1 MFRDSIFK
9 LSEDDFRELIKQSS
23 NMSDVFSASCSPQ
36 INNTYE
42 VFLSNGE
49 RIKINFD
56 ETHIPHLLGFK
67 NLSNLDDKSKSSL
80 RVYRE
85 MMANEDYREKI
96 IKKIKDNNWEFSAYM
111 SKQYDLKI
119 KHIQNAIRAPF
130 PKEVYFV
137 CKYNSESNISSGSF
151 KNYSTCDYYIGKKE
165 LNGDIS
171 LIGLVN
177 NGQYYAPRTNRVFL
191 KMNANEE
198 LEELLKNQKIC
209 YINSLR
215 IYTPIKADT
224 PSTIHLYNS
233 DKMDVLQS
241 LITLSNKT
249 GAIVDCA
256 GGYLYDL
263 KIKEEEKLL
272 RVNVVEKIE
281 EIAVSVGNGSIIE
294 EDENIDK
301 FGPYKDVINHLSDA
315 INNRLCSPKKNDSAE
330 VSFTKL
336 RNDFKKLTKEVAI
349 FQSKISKE
357 EEKNKELEKTIREIK
372 KEKEDLEVYKKKADK
387 KIKKYEL
394 LINEKKEDE

>member
-1 MFRDSIFK
+1 MFGESILK
-9 LSEDDFRELIKQSS
+9 LGEDDFRELIKESS
-23 NMSDVFSASCSPQ
+23 KVNSVFSASYNPQ
-36 INNTYE
+36 LNNTYE

-56 ETHIPHLLGFK
+56 QAHIPHLLGFK
-67 NLSNLDDKSKSSL
+67 NLSNLENKSESSL
-80 RVYRE
+80 VVYRKL
-85 MMANEDYREKI
+85 MNNEDYREKI
-96 IKKIKDNNWEFSAYM
+96 IKKIKENNWEFSGYM

-119 KHIQNAIRAPF
+119 KHIKNAIRAPF

-137 CKYNSESNISSGSF
+137 CKYNSGSNIANSSS
-151 KNYSTCDYYIGKKE
+151 KNYSACDYYIGKKE
-165 LNGDIS
+165 SNGDVS

-191 KMNANEE
+191 KNNVNEE

-215 IYTPIKADT
+215 VYTPIKTDT
-224 PSTIHLYNS
+224 PPTYHLYNS
-233 DKMDVLQS
+233 DKFDVIQN
-241 LITLSNKT
+241 LITLANKT

-272 RVNVVEKIE
+272 RVNVVEKLE
-281 EIAVSVGNGSIIE
+281 EMAVSVSNGSIIE
-294 EDENIDK
+294 EDENIDR
-301 FGPYKDVINHLSDA
+301 FDHFKDVLCHLSDA
-315 INNRLCSPKKNDSAE
+315 INDRLCSSKKNDSAQ

-336 RNDFKKLTKEVAI
+336 RSDFNKLTKELNIMQA
-349 FQSKISKE
+349 KAAKE
-357 EEKNKELEKTIREIK
+357 EAKNKELEKNIRELK
-372 KEKEDLEVYKKKADK
+372 KEKEELEVYKRKIDK

-394 LINEKKEDE
+394 LIGEKKEDE